1 KSPERGNRDTRYG
14 GAQLGRPE
22 KRGRVR
28 SRPSSEKEDSPVRE
42 EESNSTAPTPWSKEG
57 HAGTASSSDSAASN
71 NSDTDDED
79 YVESVAQGE
88 NISSNDE
95 EMDEVQCPTSQ
106 PKSNGE
112 LNIL

>member
-1 KSPERGNRDTRYG
+1 MRSEYQK
-14 GAQLGRPE
+14 QKRPTT
-22 KRGRVR
+22 
-28 SRPSSEKEDSPVRE
+28 
-42 EESNSTAPTPWSKEG
+42 TAPGGEEIEQSRVSPKGLVGNVSIG
-57 HAGTASSSDSAASN
+57 HINQKNLSVQEALAIFVELPSNDDSAASN

-106 PKSNGE
+106 PKSNGGK
-112 LNIL
+112 LYYKK